1 MNPPLSFL
9 TLLLSFLTL
18 TLTPLTLA
26 QTSTTPSSSPSPSTT
41 LAAIVP
47 SASSYT
53 YLGCY
58 NETRNTNTT
67 GGLRSLNG
75 GVTEALDVMTVPLC
89 MAFCKSNGYAY
100 AGIEYTRECYCAQ
113 YLSALASK
121 VDDAKCDLP
130 CKGNTSQICG
140 GSWTLSVYLQDGSK
154 KGGAGEGRGMSAG
167 KQMLIVLGVV
177 FGGLLALC

>member
-1 MNPPLSFL
+1 MTPALSLLALLLFL
-9 TLLLSFLTL
+9 TT
-18 TLTPLTLA
+18 LTLA
-26 QTSTTPSSSPSPSTT
+26 QTSTTSSSSTSTT
-41 LAAIVP
+41 IATIIP

-58 NETRNTNTT
+58 TETLHTNTT

-140 GSWTLSVYLQDGSK
+140 GSWTLSVYLQ
-154 KGGAGEGRGMSAG
+154 KGGQKGDAGEGRGISVGQQAVMA
-167 KQMLIVLGVV
+167 LGVA

>member
-1 MNPPLSFL
+1 MTPTLSL
-9 TLLLSFLTL
+9 LSLLLSFLSL
-18 TLTPLTLA
+18 TTLTLA
-26 QTSTTPSSSPSPSTT
+26 QTSTTPASSTSTT
-41 LAAIVP
+41 IATIIP

-58 NETRNTNTT
+58 NETLNTNTT

-113 YLSALASK
+113 YLSALAPK

-130 CKGNTSQICG
+130 CRGNASQICG
-140 GSWTLSVYLQDGSK
+140 GSWTLSVYLQDGSQ
-154 KGGAGEGRGMSAG
+154 KGDAGKGRGAIAG
-167 KQMLIVLGVV
+167 KQALMALGVA

>member
-1 MNPPLSFL
+1 MAPTLPLL
-9 TLLLSFLTL
+9 ILLLT
-18 TLTPLTLA
+18 TLTLA
-26 QTSTTPSSSPSPSTT
+26 QTSTTPSTSTSTSSIIP
-41 LAAIVP
+41 AIIP

-58 NETRNTNTT
+58 NETSNTNTT

-121 VDDAKCDLP
+121 VDDSKCDLP

-154 KGGAGEGRGMSAG
+154 KGDAGEGRGVSAG
-167 KQMLIVLGVV
+167 KQAWMALGVA

>member
-1 MNPPLSFL
+1 MTPPLSIL
-9 TLLLSFLTL
+9 SLLLSFLSL
-18 TLTPLTLA
+18 TTLTLA
-26 QTSTTPSSSPSPSTT
+26 QTSTAPASSTSTT
-41 LAAIVP
+41 IASIVP

-58 NETRNTNTT
+58 NETLNTNTT

-113 YLSALASK
+113 YLSALALK
-121 VDDAKCDLP
+121 VDDAKCNLP

-140 GSWTLSVYLQDGSK
+140 GSWTLSVYLQDGSQ
-154 KGGAGEGRGMSAG
+154 KGDAGEGRGTSAG
-167 KQMLIVLGVV
+167 KQALMALGVA
-177 FGGLLALC
+177 FGGLMALC